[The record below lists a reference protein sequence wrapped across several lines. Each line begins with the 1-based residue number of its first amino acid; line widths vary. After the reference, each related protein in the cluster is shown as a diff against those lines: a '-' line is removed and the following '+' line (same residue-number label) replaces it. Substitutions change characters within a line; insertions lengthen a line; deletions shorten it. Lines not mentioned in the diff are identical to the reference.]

1 VTDVDHQ
8 LLTLPPNE
16 VQMRVVFALGAA
28 AVLLPFTLAGQSTN
42 GNALGRVPN
51 GEVSSASAA
60 SAARATA
67 PPVIDG
73 IPGDPEWDAA
83 PVIDQFL
90 EYEPN
95 EGAETR
101 FRTEARVLYD
111 DRNLYVQVRM
121 FDPAPDSI
129 VSQLSRRD
137 VRAYS
142 EHIKLVIDSY
152 HDRRTAYQ
160 FALNPAGVK
169 RDFYVH
175 GDANEDP
182 SWDAVWD
189 GEATIDSLGW
199 TAEFRIP
206 LSQLRFGNKPE
217 HTWGLMIVR
226 DIARTGQRISWPL
239 YRRNVQGYVS
249 QSGVISG
256 IRDLP
261 SPRRLEI
268 VPYVVTKNVTVPD
281 ATGFGHE
288 QQTTGGADIKYG
300 LASNLT
306 LDATINPDF
315 GQVEADPAV
324 LNLTAFETFFQ
335 ERRPFFLEGTGIF
348 SFRVNCGDIDS
359 GCTGLFYSRRIG
371 RSPQLGGVYSDPSNA
386 TATTIVGATKLTG
399 RLGNGLSIGV
409 LDAVTQE
416 ERDPLDQTIEPRT
429 NYAVARLQQ
438 DLNDGQSGI
447 GVMFTGVNRQLDEF
461 SDDFLRRSAYAG
473 GVDLRHRFLN
483 GDYELAAMVSGSR
496 VSGTPEAIGLLQQC
510 SGFGC
515 THNYARPD
523 GEVEFDPTRTSLNG
537 NAQRVSVSKFGGA
550 RTRFQSVYQRYSA
563 GYDINDLG
571 FLARDDQQ
579 LFRNWFALR
588 YNEPT
593 SVYRTA
599 QFNFNHYTDWTAGGL
614 TTGFGLNQ
622 NSHVQFQ
629 NQMWAHLG
637 FNYSPEW
644 VTTFDDR
651 TARGGPA
658 VRKSASAN
666 FWGGIE
672 GDGRKRVTPYFW
684 FGGGK
689 SDDGRSDFWY
699 VEPTV
704 SFRASSR
711 FELSFGAFYESS
723 VNDNQFRGNLE
734 DSAGTHHTFARLDQS
749 TLRLTSRLN
758 VTATPTLSLQ
768 VYAQPFISTGTYT
781 DWRELADPR
790 AKEYGDRYQTFN
802 GGDPG
807 GFNFKQFQSNTVVRW
822 EYRPGSALFFVW
834 SQGRDTFDSQAS
846 EFRFSRDT
854 RHLFR
859 QHPNNTFLIK
869 ASYWFNP

>member
-1 VTDVDHQ
+1 
-8 LLTLPPNE
+8 
-16 VQMRVVFALGAA
+16 MRVVLALGAA
-28 AVLLPFTLAGQSTN
+28 AALLPFTLAAQTSS
-42 GNALGRVPN
+42 ASLGRVPN
-51 GEVSSASAA
+51 GGMASATAA
-60 SAARATA
+60 SAARA
-67 PPVIDG
+67 PSSPVIDG
-73 IPGDPEWDAA
+73 LPGEPAWDAA

-95 EGAETR
+95 EGAEPR

-111 DRNLYVQVRM
+111 DRSLYVQVRM

-129 VSQLSRRD
+129 VSQLARRD
-137 VRAYS
+137 VRVYS

-152 HDRRTAYQ
+152 HDKRTAYQ

-169 RDFYVH
+169 RDFYVY
-175 GDANEDP
+175 GDVNEDP

-189 GEATIDSLGW
+189 GEASIDSLGW

-226 DIARTGQRISWPL
+226 DVARTGQRISWPL

-249 QSGVISG
+249 QSGEISG

-268 VPYVVTKNVTVPD
+268 VPYVVTKNVTE
-281 ATGFGHE
+281 AEAGGFGHPTE
-288 QQTTGGADIKYG
+288 LTGGADIKYG

-324 LNLTAFETFFQ
+324 LNLSAFETFFE

-371 RSPQLGGVYSDPSNA
+371 RAPQLGNLYSHPSNA
-386 TATTIVGATKLTG
+386 TSTTIVGASKLTG
-399 RLGNGLSIGV
+399 RLSNGMSIGV
-409 LDAVTQE
+409 LNAVTQE
-416 ERDPLDQTIEPRT
+416 ERDPFEQTIEPLT

-438 DLNDGQSGI
+438 DFNDGQSGI

-461 SDDFLRRSAYAG
+461 SEDVLRRSAYAG
-473 GVDLRHRFLN
+473 GVDLRHRFL
-483 GDYELAAMVSGSR
+483 DRKYELAAMVSGSR
-496 VSGTPEAIGLLQQC
+496 LSGTEESIALLQQC
-510 SGFGC
+510 TPLGC

-523 GEVEFDPTRTSLNG
+523 GEAEFDPARTVLSG
-537 NAQRVSVSKFGGA
+537 NAQRISVSKFGGR
-550 RTRFQSVYQRYSA
+550 RTRFQTVYQRYSA

-571 FLARDDQQ
+571 FLSRDDEQ

-588 YNEPT
+588 YNEPN
-593 SVYRTA
+593 SIYRTA
-599 QFNFNHYTDWTAGGL
+599 QFNFNHFTEWTADGL
-614 TTGFGLNQ
+614 TTGFGVNQ
-622 NSHVQFQ
+622 NSHVQFH

-637 FNYSPEW
+637 FNYNPDW

-651 TARGGPA
+651 AARGGPA
-658 VRKSASAN
+658 VRNSPSAS
-666 FWGGIE
+666 FWGGVE
-672 GDGRKRVTPYFW
+672 GDGRKRVTPYLW
-684 FGGGK
+684 FGGGR
-689 SDDGRSDFWY
+689 SDDGRSDYWY
-699 VEPTV
+699 VEPEV
-704 SFRASSR
+704 NIRASSR
-711 FELSFGAFYESS
+711 LGVSFGANYESS
-723 VNDNQFRGNLE
+723 VNDNQFRGNIQ
-734 DSAGTHHTFARLDQS
+734 DQNGTHYTFARLDQS
-749 TLRLTSRLN
+749 TFRVTSRLN
-758 VTATPTLSLQ
+758 FTASPTLSLQ
-768 VYAQPFISTGTYT
+768 VYAQPFITTGTYT

-790 AKEYGDRYQTFN
+790 AGEYGDRYQPFD

-807 GFNFKQFQSNTVVRW
+807 GFNFKQFQSNTVLRW

-834 SQGRDTFDSQAS
+834 SQGRDTFTPEAS
-846 EFRFSRDT
+846 TFRFGRDT
-854 RHLFR
+854 RSLFEA
-859 QHPNNTFLIK
+859 HPNNTFLIK

>member
-1 VTDVDHQ
+1 
-8 LLTLPPNE
+8 
-16 VQMRVVFALGAA
+16 MRVVLALGAA
-28 AVLLPFTLAGQSTN
+28 AAFLPFTSAAQDTN
-42 GNALGRVPN
+42 GIRPGSVPN
-51 GEVSSASAA
+51 GGVTAATAA
-60 SAARATA
+60 SAARAVSA
-67 PPVIDG
+67 PIIDG
-73 IPGDPEWDAA
+73 SPGDPAWANA

-129 VSQLSRRD
+129 VSQLARRD

-142 EHIKLVIDSY
+142 EHVKLVIDSY

-169 RDFYVH
+169 RDFYVY
-175 GDANEDP
+175 GDVNEDP

-189 GEATIDSLGW
+189 GEASIDSLGW

-226 DIARTGQRISWPL
+226 DVARTGQRISWPL

-268 VPYVVTKNVTVPD
+268 VPYAVTKNVTVPE
-281 ATGFGHE
+281 ATGHGHE
-288 QQTTGGADIKYG
+288 QEITAGADIKYG

-324 LNLTAFETFFQ
+324 LNLTAFETFFE

-348 SFRVNCGDIDS
+348 SFRVNCGDIDT

-371 RSPQLGGVYSDPSNA
+371 RAPQLGGVYSDPGNA
-386 TATTIVGATKLTG
+386 TATTILGATKLTG
-399 RLGNGLSIGV
+399 RLANGLSVGV

-416 ERDPLDQTIEPRT
+416 EHGPLDETIEPRT

-438 DLNDGQSGI
+438 DLNNGQSGI

-461 SDDFLRRSAYAG
+461 SDGFLRRSAYAG
-473 GVDLRHRFLN
+473 GVDVRHRFLN
-483 GDYELAAMVSGSR
+483 QNYELAAMVSGSR
-496 VSGTPEAIGLLQQC
+496 VSGTEEAIGMLQQC
-510 SGFGC
+510 TGFGC
-515 THNYARPD
+515 THNYSRPD
-523 GEVEFDPTRTSLNG
+523 GDEQFDPTRTALSG
-537 NAQRVSVSKFGGA
+537 DAQRISVSKFGGG
-550 RTRFQSVYQRYSA
+550 RTRFQTVYQRYSA

-579 LFRNWFALR
+579 LFRNWFAIR

-593 SVYRTA
+593 SWYRTA
-599 QFNFNHYTDWTAGGL
+599 QFNFNHFTEWTAGGL

-651 TARGGPA
+651 AARGGPA

-666 FWGGIE
+666 FWAGIE

-684 FGGGK
+684 FGGGR
-689 SDDGRSDFWY
+689 SDDGRSNFWY
-699 VEPTV
+699 AEPQV
-704 SFRASSR
+704 NFRASSR
-711 FELSFGAFYESS
+711 FGVTLGAFYESS
-723 VNDNQFRGNLE
+723 VNDNQFRGNIP
-734 DSAGTHHTFARLDQS
+734 DQNGFHHTFARLDQS
-749 TLRLTSRLN
+749 TFSLTSRLN
-758 VTATPTLSLQ
+758 FTATPTLSLQ

-781 DWRELADPR
+781 DWRELDDPR
-790 AKEYGDRYQTFN
+790 AGEYADRYKPFD
-802 GGDPG
+802 GGDLG
-807 GFNFKQFQSNTVVRW
+807 GFDFKQFHSNTVLRW

-834 SQGRDTFDSQAS
+834 SQGRDTFSPEAS
-846 EFRFSRDT
+846 TFAFARDT
-854 RHLFR
+854 RHLFE
-859 QHPNNTFLIK
+859 QHPNNTFLVK
-869 ASYWFNP
+869 MSYWFNP